1 MRLKVLLF
9 AALCT
14 LAPLGA
20 DLRADSQDEGPA
32 AALVQRVAEATG
44 PIQDLMRSA
53 ARDPS
58 PGSVLLVVLA
68 LGLMPFL
75 FFLPTTGSC
84 LLAGAI
90 LPAVLAPWVIL
101 AGLLLNTAL
110 AWSLARTVL
119 GQRVEAWVE
128 RRGGRLALLRSRARQ
143 GGIKWAF
150 LSRFIPAPFIGAPM
164 VLAGVGV
171 PLGQVVAGTAAAMLP
186 WSFAYAWAGRAGRE
200 GDLRSLGL
208 AVTAG
213 VLLSAGAVWL
223 RQRALAS
230 PDVEVD
236 R

>member
-1 MRLKVLLF
+1 MPFKALLF
-9 AALCT
+9 AALCA

-20 DLRADSQDEGPA
+20 DLHADAGDSGA
-32 AALVQRVAEATG
+32 AELVQRVAEATA

-53 ARDPS
+53 ARDPT
-58 PGSVLLVVLA
+58 PASVLLVVLA
-68 LGLMPFL
+68 LGLMPFV

-90 LPAVLAPWVIL
+90 LPAALAPWVIL
-101 AGLLLNTAL
+101 AGLLTNTAL
-110 AWSLARTVL
+110 AWSLARTVFGRKL
-119 GQRVEAWVE
+119 EAWVE
-128 RRGGRLALLRSRARQ
+128 RRGGKLALLRERAKQ
-143 GGIKWAF
+143 GGVKWAF

-171 PLGQVVAGTAAAMLP
+171 PLREVLAGTAAAMLP

-213 VLLSAGAVWL
+213 VLLSAGAFWL
-223 RQRALAS
+223 RQRALSA
-230 PDVEVD
+230 PPKEVS